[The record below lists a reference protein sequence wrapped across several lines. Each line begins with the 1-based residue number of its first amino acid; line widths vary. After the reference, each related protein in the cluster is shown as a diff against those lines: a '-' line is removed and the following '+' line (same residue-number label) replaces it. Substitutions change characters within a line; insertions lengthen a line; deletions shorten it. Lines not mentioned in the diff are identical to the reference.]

1 MGYSVQSG
9 LLEIRDS
16 SDGRLIWRGTFDE
29 GTVLRA
35 IALPETE
42 DCAVLIEYVGRNV
55 SNNVIRIRP
64 DGTIAWRVSPAPEF
78 GPYVQIAIQNGHLQA
93 WSWSGSIVR
102 LDPELGSILERTLVK

>member
-16 SDGRLIWRGTFDE
+16 SDGRLTWRGTFDE

-42 DCAVLIEYVGRNV
+42 DGVVLIENARRNV
-55 SNNVIRIRP
+55 PSNVIRVRP
-64 DGTIAWRVSPAPEF
+64 DGTIAWRASPAPEF

-102 LDPELGSILERTLVK
+102 LDPELGSILERTFVK